1 MTDTTAKLERLRI
14 VDDQLGRDGL
24 PADKRKKLAA
34 ERERLLADEEVR
46 REGRSAGGGAAGAEG
61 TSGEIDFAAIPPAP
75 GYDTL
80 GEYQTEVARLAALP
94 PHEYDRCRR
103 EEAKR
108 LGVRIPTLDKAV
120 QLARPQEDA
129 GEGQGEPVSFEDPEP
144 WPEPVAGAELLDA
157 LAGFLGDH
165 LALRP
170 HDGHKIALWIV
181 HTYAF
186 EAGFISPRLAIT
198 SATRRC
204 GKSTLVDIL
213 SVLCSRALTADS
225 LTVASTFRAVAVA
238 KPTLLIDEADTFLK
252 DNEELRGI
260 LNSGHK
266 ATGAVIRAVE
276 CKASGCPGSSGPS
289 VRAP

>member
-1 MTDTTAKLERLRI
+1 MA
-14 VDDQLGRDGL
+14 L
-24 PADKRKKLAA
+24 PAPREAARTALAPQPP
-34 ERERLLADEEVR
+34 LLPPQSEAIEF
-46 REGRSAGGGAAGAEG
+46 S
-61 TSGEIDFAAIPPAP
+61 AIPPAA

-80 GEYQTEVARLAALP
+80 GEFEAEVIRLAALP

-103 EEAKR
+103 AEAKR
-108 LGVRIPTLDKAV
+108 LAVRTTTLDDAV
-120 QLARPQEDA
+120 KLARPREA
-129 GEGQGEPVSFEDPEP
+129 ASEGQGEALDFEDPEP
-144 WPEPVAGAELLDA
+144 WPEPVDGAQLLDA
-157 LAGFLGDH
+157 LASFLGDH

-198 SATRRC
+198 SATKRC

-213 SVLCSRALTADS
+213 SALCSRALTADS

-238 KPTLLIDEADTFLK
+238 QPTLLIDEADTFLK
-252 DNEELRGI
+252 DNDELRGI

-266 ATGAVIRAVE
+266 ANGSVISRRRA
-276 CKASGCPGSSGPS
+276 S
-289 VRAP
+289 R